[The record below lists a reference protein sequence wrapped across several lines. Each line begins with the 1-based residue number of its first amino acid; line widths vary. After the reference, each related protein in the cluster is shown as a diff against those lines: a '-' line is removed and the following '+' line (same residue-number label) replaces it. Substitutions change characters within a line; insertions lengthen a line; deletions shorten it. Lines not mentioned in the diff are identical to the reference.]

1 MRLLFLFVDCL
12 WSPVANSAGFSHTRT
27 HAFSRRHTHTAHICF
42 FSVVG
47 EQYDSCLTRN
57 ACWINRRKASTAST
71 MYCVTF
77 TQQFFSA
84 HNSYCVHQASRT
96 THEYGRCAK
105 SHTLCQGRYIYKC
118 GTIADTTRVHT
129 GSIILEVSAGMVAM
143 TKHQKCEK
151 LKSTET
157 RNKYLH
163 WERYNWRQ
171 SDVLGGWHG
180 HHQTESIHINTV
192 LCSFRTVLSG
202 NANRKLT

>member
-57 ACWINRRKASTAST
+57 AYWINRRKASTAST

-105 SHTLCQGRYIYKC
+105 SHTLCQGRYIYINAARLQTLHAFTLDLSFWKYLPEWWQWQNTKNAKSWNRPKQETNIYIESDTT
-118 GTIADTTRVHT
+118 GVSRMFWVADTV
-129 GSIILEVSAGMVAM
+129 IIRPKAF
-143 TKHQKCEK
+143 T
-151 LKSTET
+151 
-157 RNKYLH
+157 
-163 WERYNWRQ
+163 
-171 SDVLGGWHG
+171 
-180 HHQTESIHINTV
+180 
-192 LCSFRTVLSG
+192 
-202 NANRKLT
+202 